1 MGVIATS
8 TLAGS
13 EDAVVVETA
22 LVVRVFASLLARS
35 ALVIIPTQCSAACQ
49 GVFYCSQTG
58 AS

>member
-35 ALVIIPTQCSAACQ
+35 ALVIIPMQCSACMSRC
-49 GVFYCSQTG
+49 VLLFSNWR
-58 AS
+58 